1 MTELMIRWNASHDRL
16 NAATIARDEAFRASN
31 PSRQQLTRAQ
41 EAYDAVVAAHYA
53 ILDELNAAQD
63 AADRAEDA
71 AAVAAAEAII
81 RAA

>member
-16 NAATIARDEAFRASN
+16 NAATIARDEAFRASH
-31 PSRQQLTRAQ
+31 PSRQQIARAQ
-41 EAYDAVVAAHYA
+41 EAYDAAVIAHYA
-53 ILDELNAAQD
+53 ILDELNAEQD
-63 AADRAEDA
+63 AADRAEEA